1 MGFGG
6 RGLLALA
13 ACLSAIGAPAGAV
26 PPSGFEQGVRE
37 AMPSVVSV
45 LTDAAIDR
53 LSARGGDG
61 GQGSGFFL
69 TEDGLLATNA
79 HVVEDARRIAVVLP
93 DGRQAPA
100 RVVGADA
107 ATDLAVLR
115 VEAPGPFRAVRWGDP
130 ETLSPG
136 AWVIAVGNPYGLG
149 GSVSVGILSARGR
162 EIGSGRFDDYL
173 QTDAA
178 INRGNS
184 GGPMFDAEGRVIGV
198 DTAILSPTGGGVGI
212 GFAISAS
219 VARPALEALAAGRR
233 FRRGFMAISVQDMT
247 PALADALG
255 LPAPRGALIN
265 GVQPGGPAARAG
277 LRAGDV
283 LLSVAGVEVAGS
295 AGLPRVVAD
304 KEAGTEVV
312 VRLWREGREEALT
325 MRLGVRPD
333 GEFSRP
339 PSRIAP
345 PPGAFPGR
353 LGELGIRGQALASG
367 AVGVQA
373 VLPGSPMEAAGVSAG
388 DVIVSV
394 DGRPVQGLD
403 GLRRALAVPRGG
415 RSHALLL
422 LGSPDGERFA
432 AVRVAP

>member
-1 MGFGG
+1 
-6 RGLLALA
+6 L
-13 ACLSAIGAPAGAV
+13 ACLAVLLSTAHSSAGAPV
-26 PPSGFEQGVRE
+26 GFEDVVRDS
-37 AMPSVVSV
+37 MPSVVSV

-53 LSARGGDG
+53 RSAHNGGG

-69 TEDGLLATNA
+69 TAEGLVATNA

-93 DGRQAPA
+93 DGRQVAA
-100 RVVGADA
+100 RVVGSDS

-130 ETLSPG
+130 DSLSPG

-162 EIGSGRFDDYL
+162 EIGSGPFDDYL

-184 GGPMFDAEGRVIGV
+184 GGPMFDVEGRVIGV
-198 DTAILSPTGGGVGI
+198 NTAILSPTGGSVGI
-212 GFAISAS
+212 GFAISAA

-255 LPAPRGALIN
+255 LAEPRGALVS

-277 LRAGDV
+277 MRAGDV
-283 LLSVAGVEVAGS
+283 LLSVGDMPVVGA
-295 AGLPRVVAD
+295 AGLPRVVAG
-304 KEAGTEVV
+304 KEAGTEVGV
-312 VRLWREGREEALT
+312 VLWRDGRETTLSL
-325 MRLGVRPD
+325 RLGVRPD
-333 GEFSRP
+333 GEDRGPAPRP
-339 PSRIAP
+339 TL

-353 LGELGIRGQALASG
+353 LGELGIRGQTLPSG

-373 VLPGSPMEAAGVSAG
+373 VRPDSPMEAAGVSAG
-388 DVIVSV
+388 DVILAV

-403 GLRRALAVPRGG
+403 GLRRALAAPRPG

-422 LGSPDGERFA
+422 LGSPEGERFA
-432 AVRVAP
+432 AVRTAP

>member
-1 MGFGG
+1 MRADRRVFL
-6 RGLLALA
+6 GLAAAVALA
-13 ACLSAIGAPAGAV
+13 PSWAAAAP
-26 PPSGFEQGVRE
+26 PGFEPVVRA

-53 LSARGGDG
+53 PAARGGGG

-69 TEDGLLATNA
+69 SEDGLVATNA
-79 HVVEDARRIAVVLP
+79 HVVEGARRVAVVLP
-93 DGRQAPA
+93 DGRQTAA
-100 RVVGADA
+100 RVVGADQ

-115 VEAPGPFRAVRWGDP
+115 VEASGPFQAVRWGDP
-130 ETLSPG
+130 DALSPG

-162 EIGSGRFDDYL
+162 EIGSGPFDDHL

-184 GGPMFDAEGRVIGV
+184 GGPMFDVEGRVVGV
-198 DTAILSPTGGGVGI
+198 NTAILSPTGGSVGI
-212 GFAISAS
+212 GFAISAA
-219 VARPALEALAAGRR
+219 VARPALEALASGRR

-247 PALADALG
+247 PPLADALG
-255 LPAPRGALIN
+255 LGAPRGALVN

-277 LRAGDV
+277 IRLGDV
-283 LLSVAGVEVAGS
+283 LLSVAGTPVAGS
-295 AGLPRVVAD
+295 AGLPRVVAGR
-304 KEAGTEVV
+304 EAGTEVAV
-312 VRLWREGREEALT
+312 VVWRDGREETLAL
-325 MRLGVRPD
+325 RLGVRPD
-333 GEFSRP
+333 GDGARP
-339 PSRIAP
+339 PPRPAA

-353 LGELGIRGQALASG
+353 LGELGIRGQALSSG

-373 VLPGSPMEAAGVSAG
+373 VLPDSPMEAAGVVAG
-388 DVIVSV
+388 DVILAV

-403 GLRRALAVPRGG
+403 GLRRALAGQRPG
-415 RSHALLL
+415 RAHALLL